1 VSLLQLTAV
10 VAFGQEVVTIQR
22 QDQKAMAIAAYSP
35 KTGNCR
41 GIAIISPG
49 AGGSEKGY
57 QYLGEGMA
65 SLGYLAVVMGHQE
78 SGPRAVRERLR
89 GRDVRA
95 ALADL
100 ITDPNAYRGRFL
112 DIATSTQWAH
122 GRCQGTEAVLVGH
135 SMGAATAML
144 EAGARNHLDMSGSD
158 SFGMYVAL
166 SPQGAGSIFPAN
178 AWSDIKRPVLSLT
191 GTRDDELQ
199 GASWETRTEPYRN
212 MPVGCKWLGVI
223 DGATHMNLAGLGMAR
238 GSEELI
244 TKVIGAFVDGVRRG
258 DCAAPRQVGGI
269 DLRSK

>member
-1 VSLLQLTAV
+1 
-10 VAFGQEVVTIQR
+10 
-22 QDQKAMAIAAYSP
+22 
-35 KTGNCR
+35 
-41 GIAIISPG
+41 
-49 AGGSEKGY
+49 
-57 QYLGEGMA
+57 
-65 SLGYLAVVMGHQE
+65 
-78 SGPRAVRERLR
+78 
-89 GRDVRA
+89 
-95 ALADL
+95 
-100 ITDPNAYRGRFL
+100 
-112 DIATSTQWAH
+112 
-122 GRCQGTEAVLVGH
+122 
-135 SMGAATAML
+135 MGAATAML